1 MWSLKKNLVQ
11 NRQEIKFVKLDFLKI
26 KYRSIMS
33 KAHSHNILAT
43 VLQSRTLSD
52 KYLRHLLCNQP
63 RNASYVKRCLTD
75 YPDSKTYKPKY
86 EILHNSPNPG
96 HLCFILSKK
105 IYQNQCWTIA
115 ECSAMTN
122 FGFWQKAVAKP

>member
-1 MWSLKKNLVQ
+1 MHVEPEKNLVQ
-11 NRQEIKFVKLDFLKI
+11 NIQKIKFVKLDFSKI
-26 KYRSIMS
+26 NYRSIRG
-33 KAHSHNILAT
+33 KVHSHNILAT

-86 EILHNSPNPG
+86 EILHNSLNNG
-96 HLCFILSKK
+96 HLCFIFEKSIKTKKGIVVFGHFCQFSK
-105 IYQNQCWTIA
+105 
-115 ECSAMTN
+115 
-122 FGFWQKAVAKP
+122 